1 MKIHGTISVLLK
13 IKLFKQMESYNNQ
26 QQMIN
31 QSSDSSMV
39 GSEPFNQSSA
49 SIDYMR
55 DSLIVTN
62 QMGGESLNSGSSAP
76 LVFVFG

>member
-1 MKIHGTISVLLK
+1 
-13 IKLFKQMESYNNQ
+13 MESYNNQ